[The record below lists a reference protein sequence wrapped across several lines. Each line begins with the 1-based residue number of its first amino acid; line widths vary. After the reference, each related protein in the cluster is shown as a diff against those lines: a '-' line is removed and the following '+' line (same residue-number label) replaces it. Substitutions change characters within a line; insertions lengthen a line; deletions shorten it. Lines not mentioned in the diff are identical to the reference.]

1 MLPTLDLL
9 ALVLAM
15 EDLVLLLSA
24 LIVLELTA
32 LMPILSPLISLKN
45 DTCFSTYSLT
55 LFLPFSQD
63 TRKNI
68 P

>member
-9 ALVLAM
+9 ALVLAIK
-15 EDLVLLLSA
+15 DLVLLPSA
-24 LIVLELTA
+24 LIVLEFTA
-32 LMPILSPLISLKN
+32 LMPILSPLISLGN

-55 LFLPFSQD
+55 LYLPFSPD